1 MTTVQNVVTFIDGKA
16 PFSLQLGFDN
26 SGLLVGH
33 TDGAVTRILVSLDI
47 TQEVV
52 DEACELGAQLIV
64 AHHPIIFHPIKSI
77 TDGDPTGRVLLTMI
91 EKGIAGLCV
100 HTNLDAVAHG
110 VNDVLAQQLGLTE
123 IDQLSPMGVDALDQP
138 YGIGRVGTLPCQV
151 SDCATFATQV
161 KSALGSHGVRYVDG
175 GMPVSKVAVGGG
187 ACADMIGDAIAKGCD
202 TFVTSDVKY
211 NGFLDAK
218 DLGVNLI
225 DAGHYPTEQV
235 IVPVLCQ
242 WLKEGFPQIE
252 VVQTTKHEEVFY
264 YV

>member
-1 MTTVQNVVTFIDGKA
+1 MTTVQDIISLIDTKA

-26 SGLLVGH
+26 SGFLVGR
-33 TDGAVTRILVSLDI
+33 AKAEVTKVLVSLDI

-52 DEACELGAQLIV
+52 EEACELGAQLIV
-64 AHHPIIFHPIKSI
+64 AHHPIIFHPVKSI
-77 TDGDPTGRVLLTMI
+77 TDGDPIGITLLSMI

-110 VNDVLAQQLGLTE
+110 VNDVLAHQLGLQE
-123 IDQLSPMGVDALDQP
+123 IDQLSPIGVDEQGQA
-138 YGIGRVGTLPCQV
+138 YGIGRVGTLPNQV
-151 SDCATFATQV
+151 ADCATFAAQV

-175 GMPVSKVAVGGG
+175 GKPVSKVAVGGG
-187 ACADMIGDAIAKGCD
+187 SCADMIGDAIAKGCD
-202 TFVTSDVKY
+202 TFVTADVKY

-242 WLKEGFPQIE
+242 WLKEGFPEID
-252 VVQTTKHEEVFY
+252 VVQTANHKEVFY

>member
-1 MTTVQNVVTFIDGKA
+1 MTTVQDIISLVDKKA

-26 SGLLVGH
+26 SGFLIGRA
-33 TDGAVTRILVSLDI
+33 GSEVTKILVSLDI

-52 DEACELGAQLIV
+52 EEACQLGAQLIV
-64 AHHPIIFHPIKSI
+64 AHHPIIFKPVKSI
-77 TDGDPTGRVLLTMI
+77 TDGDPTGLTLLSMI

-138 YGIGRVGTLPCQV
+138 YGIGRVGTLPNPIT
-151 SDCATFATQV
+151 DCVTFAAQV

-175 GMPVSKVAVGGG
+175 GKPISKVAVGGG

-242 WLKEGFPQIE
+242 WLKEGFPEID